1 MFARIMAVV
10 LTVIL
15 VLTLAFAAV
24 AAVTLRNQQINGKLE
39 TLTRQ
44 AREIAYLASQNEA
57 SSMALYFGF
66 EDDIQK
72 YIDWKARTVWDEYGA
87 YILVVDRMGRVMDNL
102 SQAMNEDP
110 DFAASLNGEELS
122 EAMTR
127 VLGGEEVSVRVL
139 VNGSPTFTVGVP
151 FVRGDKVLGAV
162 LIRTRA
168 QVVEGDIS
176 SLILPLIILVLLLTL
191 FAGVAIFF
199 AMRSLMRPMQ
209 NLTRAARAISDGDF
223 TVRVPTE
230 KQTREITELSRAF
243 NTMTEQIQGNDENRR
258 EFVANVSHEL
268 RSPITSISGFING
281 MLDGTIPEEEH
292 RRYMEIV
299 AGETRRLTRLIQDLL
314 ALSRLEKDDAAL
326 SMSEFDI
333 CELLRQTVI
342 RRVQDLEGKQM
353 DVECLFDPDPC
364 PVYAD
369 RDRIVQVAVNLLDNA
384 IKFTPEKGRIVLSVS
399 RTGQKV
405 RVEVRDNGIGIARED
420 RDRVFE
426 RFFTADR
433 AHTAGKG
440 TGLGLSICQR
450 IMQMHGESIQLLDT
464 QEGAAFAFTLKP
476 GKGEKHARYTDTAS

>member
-1 MFARIMAVV
+1 MFNDNDDQRANRKPLMFYV
-10 LTVIL
+10 LIAMTVIL

-268 RSPITSISGFING
+268 
-281 MLDGTIPEEEH
+281 
-292 RRYMEIV
+292 
-299 AGETRRLTRLIQDLL
+299 
-314 ALSRLEKDDAAL
+314 
-326 SMSEFDI
+326 
-333 CELLRQTVI
+333 
-342 RRVQDLEGKQM
+342 
-353 DVECLFDPDPC
+353 
-364 PVYAD
+364 
-369 RDRIVQVAVNLLDNA
+369 
-384 IKFTPEKGRIVLSVS
+384 
-399 RTGQKV
+399 
-405 RVEVRDNGIGIARED
+405 
-420 RDRVFE
+420 
-426 RFFTADR
+426 
-433 AHTAGKG
+433 
-440 TGLGLSICQR
+440 
-450 IMQMHGESIQLLDT
+450 
-464 QEGAAFAFTLKP
+464 
-476 GKGEKHARYTDTAS
+476 